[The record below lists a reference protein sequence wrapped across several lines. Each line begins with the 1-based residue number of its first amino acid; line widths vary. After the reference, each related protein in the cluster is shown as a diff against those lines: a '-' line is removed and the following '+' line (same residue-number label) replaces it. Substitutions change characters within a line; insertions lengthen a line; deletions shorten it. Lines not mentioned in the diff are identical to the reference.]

1 MYTKITISFQ
11 KQIGNFV
18 PSMEMLAFIQRVL
31 CMHIVYK
38 GLLEVC

>member
-18 PSMEMLAFIQRVL
+18 PSMEIIPEGNVGFYPKSALHAYCV
-31 CMHIVYK
+31 
-38 GLLEVC
+38 